1 MNIVVDIVDSR
12 VAVQQNQNGKG
23 MDLQLTTTIGMYNL
37 YIQHTTGAMN
47 NGQWTMAER

>member
-1 MNIVVDIVDSR
+1 
-12 VAVQQNQNGKG
+12 

-47 NGQWTMAER
+47 NGQWTMAERRFIVPVGDVKRTEVDLRFKAF